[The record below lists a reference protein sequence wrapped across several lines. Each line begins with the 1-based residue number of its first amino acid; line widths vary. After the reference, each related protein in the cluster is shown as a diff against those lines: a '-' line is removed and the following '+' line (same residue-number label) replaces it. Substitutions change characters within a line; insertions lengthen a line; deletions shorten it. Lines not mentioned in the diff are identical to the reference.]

1 MKCNMK
7 IMLKAAAV
15 LVALAVIGY
24 WALPQYRSLILG
36 AIPVAATLLC
46 PLSMVAAMWLMRR
59 SEGEPRN
66 SSSPPARA
74 DTRSAKQHA

>member
-1 MKCNMK
+1 MKM
-7 IMLKAAAV
+7 MLKVAAM

-36 AIPVAATLLC
+36 AIPIAATLLC

-59 SEGEPRN
+59 GEDEPRN
-66 SSSPPARA
+66 SSSPPARP
-74 DTRSAKQHA
+74 DTRSPEQHI